1 MKTPSQAVPGKR
13 ALIPEL
19 QIVRALAIIGVIS
32 VHASASATI
41 TMKESA
47 YFYFYNFANIFMK
60 FGTPTFILLS
70 SFVLFYSYYNRPL
83 TAGLIGSFYKK
94 RLLYIIIPYIVFSV
108 FYFVLRRNGAG
119 LDIFTPD
126 ALALFW
132 KQLRTGTA
140 YWHLYFVFI
149 SIQFYL
155 MFPILLWL
163 TKKWLGLVH
172 FLIPI
177 GFAVQW
183 GFILLLNNKIITVSN
198 KGSWSLSYFSFYL
211 AGAAL
216 GIYYPKIKSWFLL
229 TRKNISLQRVG
240 FILFV
245 IACWL
250 VLAFSHVRIYHNSR
264 AYGTRYSTLLYE
276 FLWNFHSMFSALV
289 LIIAAHFIYR
299 YFAPGITK
307 LFYRFGQLS
316 FGVYLIHMYFLYLY
330 DKHMPSFGSS
340 ILNHLSYFG
349 SWLFMIIASWLVVG
363 LAARYLPYSWVLFG
377 NLPKRTNMPLQEEGL
392 DAAGTSHTAN
402 ANGKKSS
409 SKKIIIM
416 IAVIVA
422 VSAAAAGIWYKTTKD
437 TTNSN
442 KRQQLMAVESI
453 NTPGD
458 QYDVIVAGTDPE
470 GVAAA
475 VSAARNGL
483 KVLLVDGKNREIL
496 GGLMTVGGLN
506 TLDLNY
512 SPKKSAIPG
521 QHIFLNKGIFQ
532 EWYDQVEGTS
542 FDVNT
547 AANAFYRMVKAE
559 ANIDLLMKVQSM
571 KPITEKQ
578 ADGSIIVQGMNIVT
592 GDGKELNIT
601 AGSVIDATQ
610 DGDIAAAAG
619 APYTI
624 GREDIGDPDAQMA
637 VTLVF
642 ALKGVT
648 QNIWDSFANHKNTGI
663 DAMSAWG
670 FPDAKDYVSSNPE
683 RVKMRGLN
691 IGRQN
696 DDTIL
701 INAMHIFKI
710 DPLDPASIE
719 EALEIGRAE
728 APRIVAYLKEN
739 FKELKDLDLAY
750 TFDELYIRESRHIQ
764 GEYRLTM
771 GDVLANRDHPDAIA
785 YGSYNVDI
793 QSSSHLDG
801 GFILMS
807 PEQYGV
813 PFRSLV
819 PLTIDGLLIVGR
831 AASFD
836 SLPHGSARVIPLG
849 MATAQ
854 AAGVA
859 AKIAA
864 DNNLSFRELSRS
876 EQLVAQLRETLTKQG
891 VDLTYNKFETPYYMN
906 HKAYKGLVAAVSML
920 ITSGDYDNKQ
930 FDLDGKSNMQ
940 RIVNNM
946 SRVKKTHSDYFEGDP
961 SVAIENVNEPA
972 KQLLTLEQAVKTIA
986 HTIDNAKAS
995 ELTLDEMK
1003 KLGWIKEAT
1012 IAGIANQQE
1021 LTNGDFFMVLRDVVE
1036 YYAGVV
1042 YE

>member
-1 MKTPSQAVPGKR
+1 MNTPSQAVPGKR

-94 RLLYIIIPYIVFSV
+94 RLLYIIIPYVVFSV
-108 FYFVLRRNGAG
+108 FYFVLRRNGAN
-119 LDIFTPD
+119 LDIFTPES
-126 ALALFW
+126 LSLFW

-155 MFPILLWL
+155 MFPVLLWL
-163 TKKWLGLVH
+163 TKMWKGLVH
-172 FLIPI
+172 FLIPL

-183 GFILLLNNKIITVSN
+183 IFVLLIENKMIFVSN

-229 TRKNISLQRVG
+229 TRKNISFKRIG

-245 IACWL
+245 TACWL
-250 VLAFSHVRIYHNSR
+250 VLAFAHVHIYHNSR
-264 AYGTRYSTLLYE
+264 AYGTRYPILLYE
-276 FLWNFHSMFSALV
+276 FLWNFHSIFTALF

-299 YFAPGITK
+299 YFSAGITK
-307 LFYRFGQLS
+307 LLYRFGQLS
-316 FGVYLIHMYFLYLY
+316 FGVYLIHMYFLYIY
-330 DKHMPSFGSS
+330 DKYMPSFSTS
-340 ILNHLSYFG
+340 ILAHLSYLG
-349 SWLFMIIASWLVVG
+349 SWLFMIVASWLVVG
-363 LAARYLPYSWVLFG
+363 LAARYLPFSWILFG
-377 NLPKRTNMPLQEEGL
+377 NLPKKTNMPLQDRGREA
-392 DAAGTSHTAN
+392 AAGDGDN
-402 ANGKKSS
+402 KKPS
-409 SKKIIIM
+409 SKKKLVITIIVLFVAAS
-416 IAVIVA
+416 AVGA
-422 VSAAAAGIWYKTTKD
+422 VLWYKNAKE
-437 TTNSN
+437 TTNPN
-442 KRQQLMAVESI
+442 KRQELMAVESI
-453 NTPGD
+453 GSPAER
-458 QYDVIVAGTDPE
+458 YDVIVAGTDPE

-483 KVLLVDGKNREIL
+483 KVLLVDGKNREIM

-547 AANAFYRMVKAE
+547 AANAFYSMVKKE
-559 ANIDLLMKVQSM
+559 ANIDTLMKVQSM
-571 KPITEKQ
+571 EPITEMQ
-578 ADGSIIVQGMNIVT
+578 ADGSILVQGMNIVAE
-592 GDGKELNIT
+592 DGTQLSVA

-619 APYTI
+619 APFTI

-637 VTLVF
+637 VTMVF

-648 QNIWDSFANHKNTGI
+648 QKIWDSFANHKDTGI

-670 FPDAKDYVSSNPE
+670 FPDAKDYESSNPE

-719 EALEIGRAE
+719 EAIEIGREE
-728 APRIVAYLKEN
+728 APRIVAWLKEN
-739 FKELKDLDLAY
+739 FVELKDLELAY

-785 YGSYNVDI
+785 YGSYSVDI
-793 QSSSHLDG
+793 QSASHLDSG
-801 GFILMS
+801 YVLMS
-807 PEQYGV
+807 PAQYGV

-819 PLTIDGLLIVGR
+819 PQKVDGLLVVGR

-859 AKIAA
+859 AKLSV
-864 DNNLSFRELSRS
+864 DNKLSFRELSAS
-876 EQLVAQLRETLTKQG
+876 NELVAQLRETLTKQG

-920 ITSGDYDNKQ
+920 ITSGDYNNKQ

-940 RIVNNM
+940 RIVYSM
-946 SRVKKTHSDYFEGDP
+946 SRVKKAHADYFSGDP
-961 SVAIENVNEPA
+961 SVAIANVDEPA

-986 HTIDNAKAS
+986 NTIDNAKAP

-1012 IAGIANQQE
+1012 ISGIANQQE